1 MRVTFFLAATLWT
14 AAWAG
19 PVHAEAVSG
28 SPLSEFVT
36 IEEEFERDNRA
47 RELAGQQTN
56 IARNEFRRGDQ
67 PAALA
72 RLKQALETST
82 RIRGTRK
89 RTVAL
94 VNIASAQAEVGDTQ
108 GALQTTVSIE
118 SLTERDST
126 LRTMALDRAKV
137 GDLASARRFTEAIQD
152 NSKKTDASRYIEA
165 QESARTL
172 GY

>member
-1 MRVTFFLAATLWT
+1 MRVTFFLAATLWI
-14 AAWAG
+14 AAWVGA
-19 PVHAEAVSG
+19 VHAEAVSG
-28 SPLSEFVT
+28 SLLSEFVT

-47 RELAGQQTN
+47 RELAGQQAN
-56 IARNEFRRGDQ
+56 IARNEFRRGDR

-72 RLKQALETST
+72 RLKQALEIST
-82 RIRGTRK
+82 RIRGIRK

-94 VNIASAQAEVGDTQ
+94 VNIASVQAEVGDTQ

-118 SLTERDST
+118 NLTERDST

-137 GDLASARRFTEAIQD
+137 GDLASARQFTDAIQD
-152 NSKKTDASRYIEA
+152 NSKKTDVSRYIEA

-172 GY
+172 GF

>member
-14 AAWAG
+14 AAWLG

-28 SPLSEFVT
+28 SLLSEFVT

-47 RELAGQQTN
+47 RELAGQQAN
-56 IARNEFRRGDQ
+56 IALNEFRRGDQ

-72 RLKQALETST
+72 RLKQALEIST
-82 RIRGTRK
+82 RIRGLRK

-94 VNIASAQAEVGDTQ
+94 VNIVSVQAEVGDTQ
-108 GALQTTVSIE
+108 SALRTAASIE

-126 LRTMALDRAKV
+126 LRIMALDRAKF
-137 GDLASARRFTEAIQD
+137 GDLASARQFTEAIQD
-152 NSKKTDASRYIEA
+152 NSKKTDATRYIEA
-165 QESARTL
+165 QENARAL
-172 GY
+172 GF